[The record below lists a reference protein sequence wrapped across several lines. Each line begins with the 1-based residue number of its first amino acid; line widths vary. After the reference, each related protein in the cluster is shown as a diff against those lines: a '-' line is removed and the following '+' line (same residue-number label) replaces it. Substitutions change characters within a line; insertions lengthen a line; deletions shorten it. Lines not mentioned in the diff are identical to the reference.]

1 MPICALL
8 IVCLLAG
15 SLNAA
20 EPVRLDDLGRLR
32 SVSQLTLDPSGGR
45 AVAVVNGFSGVDP
58 QATKTRELWLIDLED
73 GRLPRLLT
81 QSGSCSQPTFSTD
94 GAVLFFLR
102 EGNIW
107 QLPMS
112 GGESRALT
120 TSGNIRQ
127 FLCAPD
133 GQSLVFVQPR
143 PQPSLSDGE
152 ADPNGDA
159 AQRRAWLR
167 GQEASGRV
175 RRYTGPEF
183 VGEEELS
190 DPPVDRQLV
199 QFDLAT
205 QALRIL
211 TPEMGDYA
219 EPQFLPGQEAVVCSG
234 RIDPESDP
242 AIRRDRGLWRVPL
255 DGSGPS
261 LLLQRAGTI
270 LSSPRP
276 SGDGNLLAFTELNLS
291 NGSYSPLRLGVV
303 GLGSIQ
309 DPPLWLTGPEGHDVR
324 PSAIKWLTGRGTLWY
339 TTAERGGFPLCSMG
353 LGLLEPDRVV
363 SERDSMPVGVHA
375 FDVLATEGGSVLIW
389 SETAWNDPCRIHVR
403 DASGVRE
410 VWRPNAFL

>member
-1 MPICALL
+1 M
-8 IVCLLAG
+8 LAG

-183 VGEEELS
+183 VGEELS
-190 DPPVDRQLV
+190 AHRSIASWFNL
-199 QFDLAT
+199 
-205 QALRIL
+205 I
-211 TPEMGDYA
+211 
-219 EPQFLPGQEAVVCSG
+219 
-234 RIDPESDP
+234 
-242 AIRRDRGLWRVPL
+242 
-255 DGSGPS
+255 
-261 LLLQRAGTI
+261 
-270 LSSPRP
+270 SPRKHSAFSPRRWATTP
-276 SGDGNLLAFTELNLS
+276 SPNFCLAKKLWCARAASTRNPIRPFAETVGCGGFLWMAVAHPCCCS
-291 NGSYSPLRLGVV
+291 ARAPFCLRLVHRGMAIC
-303 GLGSIQ
+303 S
-309 DPPLWLTGPEGHDVR
+309 
-324 PSAIKWLTGRGTLWY
+324 PS
-339 TTAERGGFPLCSMG
+339 
-353 LGLLEPDRVV
+353 
-363 SERDSMPVGVHA
+363 
-375 FDVLATEGGSVLIW
+375 
-389 SETAWNDPCRIHVR
+389 
-403 DASGVRE
+403 
-410 VWRPNAFL
+410 PN